1 MPEDKG
7 DLVRLT
13 VTFTDTTGA
22 PADPTAV
29 RLYIKTPGGVL
40 TTLVYGTDSAVVREE
55 TGVYHYDLLCTMPG
69 DWPVRWEGT
78 GAVTAAVEGS
88 VPVGP
93 SAF

>member
-29 RLYIKTPGGVL
+29 RLYT
-40 TTLVYGTDSAVVREE
+40 SR
-55 TGVYHYDLLCTMPG
+55 
-69 DWPVRWEGT
+69 RR
-78 GAVTAAVEGS
+78 AAC
-88 VPVGP
+88 
-93 SAF
+93 